1 MMFMPQG
8 YDLNSYVTIEIEK
21 IERLPID
28 DHLDSNVLEEE
39 PEGAKQRRLPS
50 HPSQAVLPAH

>member
-1 MMFMPQG
+1 MVFPYKMRLKRVGESVPV
-8 YDLNSYVTIEIEK
+8 DHHLN
-21 IERLPID
+21 
-28 DHLDSNVLEEE
+28 SNVLEEE